1 LWFRMCGE
9 ESLFRYYAALFGTVL
24 FWGTSFPIIKYL
36 MYFIDPY
43 TYTWVRGL
51 FSIIFL
57 TPCVLYH
64 FYRNGF
70 RHGDLECL
78 RGGLFAGVFYSL
90 GLWLQAW
97 GTGFTTA
104 SNSAFITGLNVLF
117 VHLYV
122 GFVYKRYSWGLGF
135 SLLLSIAGLYLLTRG
150 TIGFYIIGFGDFLV
164 LLSAIMWAGQVLV
177 IDKYS
182 RCNPLVLV
190 YYMFMPTLFFIIPS
204 SRNYMI
210 VSRNPIILVLLI
222 YLALICNIAAFTL
235 QVYGQKKIEPEK
247 AAIIYLLEP
256 VIATTLSYTILGET
270 ITIQKTIGA
279 TLILI
284 SIYTATKRRNG
295 GGAPK

>member
-1 LWFRMCGE
+1 MYGDK
-9 ESLFRYYAALFGTVL
+9 SLFRYYIALFGTVL

-51 FSIIFL
+51 FSIAFL
-57 TPCVLYH
+57 TPYVLYY
-64 FYRNGF
+64 FYRDSS
-70 RHGDLECL
+70 RHDDLVCF
-78 RGGLFAGVFYSL
+78 RGGLFAGLFYSL

-117 VHLYV
+117 IHLYV
-122 GFVYKRYSWGLGF
+122 GFVYKRYSWRLGF
-135 SLLLSIAGLYLLTRG
+135 SLFLSIAGLYLLTRD
-150 TIGFYIIGFGDFLV
+150 TSSLYIIGFGDLLV

-177 IDKYS
+177 VDKYS
-182 RCNPLVLV
+182 WCNPIVLV

-204 SRNYMI
+204 NGHYTVVFRN
-210 VSRNPIILVLLI
+210 STILVLLI

-256 VIATTLSYTILGET
+256 VIATILSHILLGET
-270 ITIQKTIGA
+270 ITVQKTIGA
-279 TLILI
+279 TLILA
-284 SIYTATKRRNG
+284 SIYAVTKQAVKRRNG